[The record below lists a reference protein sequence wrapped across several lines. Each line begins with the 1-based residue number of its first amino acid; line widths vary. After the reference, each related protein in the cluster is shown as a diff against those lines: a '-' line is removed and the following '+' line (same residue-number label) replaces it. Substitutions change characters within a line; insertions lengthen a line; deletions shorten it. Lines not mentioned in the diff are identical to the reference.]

1 MDEYILEV
9 PQHITDAYM
18 LDEEDEWWST
28 IIGPPE
34 FQTRWSDA
42 EIQPSLSDAEI
53 QPPMS
58 DVRQLFPG
66 LFSEDISPLERR
78 RLFQDFDHMYAPPI
92 HTCIQEDEGNII
104 PPFEFDIQEH
114 DHPDIIQTCNVCLEE
129 KSNEQFGK
137 YNCGHDFCN
146 TCTRQIVSAAY
157 NNHKASICCPL
168 CRETVTQVTID
179 SIQFYYKPDIYILY

>member
-1 MDEYILEV
+1 MDEYILDV
-9 PQHITDAYM
+9 PQHRTDAYM
-18 LDEEDEWWST
+18 LDEEDGWWST

-34 FQTRWSDA
+34 FQTSWSDA
-42 EIQPSLSDAEI
+42 EIQTPV
-53 QPPMS
+53 S

-78 RLFQDFDHMYAPPI
+78 RLFQDFDTYTPPI
-92 HTCIQEDEGNII
+92 HTYIEEDEGNII
-104 PPFEFDIQEH
+104 PPFVFDIQKRH
-114 DHPDIIQTCNVCLEE
+114 LDIIQTCNVCLEE
-129 KSNEQFGK
+129 KSNKQFGK

-157 NNHKASICCPL
+157 NNRKASICCPL

-179 SIQFYYKPDIYILY
+179 SVELY